1 MPSRK
6 TKRMYKKERNQKN
19 NKNTRRRGGDSSQDL
34 TSKLDQFQI
43 TNVEV
48 IIFLIDFL
56 DKTNLKNIFLTH
68 YKFINAIETEK
79 LVFNEN
85 PEFRKFMNDI
95 IQWFLLDYNQEFS
108 NCLLEIIKKT
118 IENAVFLNKTT
129 NPDEKYNILLL
140 NVYDM
145 IVKYNNNE
153 DARFFSLLQIL
164 LRGLR
169 MPKVKE
175 MILSSLQPQEDNL
188 IQYKNT
194 IVCLLDNII
203 KNDLLHKEEIRQLIK
218 QIIEELSYQNAY
230 NWNTFKK
237 LTALVSNCALTITSN
252 ISSVAAKAAYN
263 ASANVASG
271 VYNSTLGKIF

>member
-6 TKRMYKKERNQKN
+6 TKRIHKKEKNRKN
-19 NKNTRRRGGDSSQDL
+19 NKNTRRKGGDSPQDV

-79 LVFNEN
+79 IVFNEN

-95 IQWFLLDYNQEFS
+95 VQWFLLDYNQEFS

-118 IENAVFLNKTT
+118 IENPVFLNKTT
-129 NPDEKYNILLL
+129 SPDEKYNVLLL

-175 MILSSLQPQEDNL
+175 MVLSSLQQQEDNL

-203 KNDLLHKEEIRQLIK
+203 KYDLLHKEEIRQLIK

-237 LTALVSNCALTITSN
+237 LAGLVTNCALSITSN

-263 ASANVASG
+263 ATTNVASG
-271 VYNSTLGKIF
+271 VYKSTLGKIF